1 MQLQKTSKMWK
12 ILYFEIF
19 LHVVAKMVNII
30 DDSVITCNENIEETK
45 TV

>member
-19 LHVVAKMVNII
+19 LHVVSKMVNII
-30 DDSVITCNENIEETK
+30 DDSVITCDENIEETK